1 MVSPGPSVR
10 MTKGRRRGKR
20 KLHRPQDIREGVTNA
35 YHIVK
40 DVSRLFFS
48 SIQTHFCFYL
58 IQFNIFLNFHSIFI
72 IFQEFIFQT
81 FFCIFFS

>member
-40 DVSRLFFS
+40 DVSRLYRKWCNFF
-48 SIQTHFCFYL
+48 YE
-58 IQFNIFLNFHSIFI
+58 FNIKFELIFRLKH
-72 IFQEFIFQT
+72 QLFINAV
-81 FFCIFFS
+81 IM

>member
-10 MTKGRRRGKR
+10 MNKGRRRGKR

-40 DVSRLFFS
+40 DVSKHTILASF
-48 SIQTHFCFYL
+48 Q
-58 IQFNIFLNFHSIFI
+58 IF
-72 IFQEFIFQT
+72 EFE
-81 FFCIFFS
+81 

>member
-10 MTKGRRRGKR
+10 LTKGRRRGKR

-40 DVSRLFFS
+40 DVIICHLSRRNVRRKANGNRQMRLRMNS
-48 SIQTHFCFYL
+48 NVSIY
-58 IQFNIFLNFHSIFI
+58 
-72 IFQEFIFQT
+72 
-81 FFCIFFS
+81 

>member
-40 DVSRLFFS
+40 EVNDRS
-48 SIQTHFCFYL
+48 THIHTHPQNDMY
-58 IQFNIFLNFHSIFI
+58 IYK
-72 IFQEFIFQT
+72 
-81 FFCIFFS
+81 

>member
-40 DVSRLFFS
+40 DVSRFYYSDQQVSGLFIS
-48 SIQTHFCFYL
+48 S
-58 IQFNIFLNFHSIFI
+58 
-72 IFQEFIFQT
+72 
-81 FFCIFFS
+81 

>member
-10 MTKGRRRGKR
+10 LTKGRRRGKR

-40 DVSRLFFS
+40 DVSVLDR
-48 SIQTHFCFYL
+48 
-58 IQFNIFLNFHSIFI
+58 
-72 IFQEFIFQT
+72 T
-81 FFCIFFS
+81 FAFRDALL

>member
-1 MVSPGPSVR
+1 MKISSFFSWLRNCHDAYGCVLFIKFQITAETAYDMVSPGPSVR

-40 DVSRLFFS
+40 DVSDPW
-48 SIQTHFCFYL
+48 
-58 IQFNIFLNFHSIFI
+58 
-72 IFQEFIFQT
+72 
-81 FFCIFFS
+81 